1 MSEWIGMLML
11 SCVGDNLLERPV
23 MALVGK
29 SRGRQPVRWKC
40 RASVAVWVV
49 LFPSR
54 SVKES
59 VDMDGEDVGR

>member
-1 MSEWIGMLML
+1 MSFSWGR
-11 SCVGDNLLERPV
+11 SV
-23 MALVGK
+23 MALFVKLG
-29 SRGRQPVRWKC
+29 GRQLVRRRC
-40 RASVAVWVV
+40 RTFVVVWVV